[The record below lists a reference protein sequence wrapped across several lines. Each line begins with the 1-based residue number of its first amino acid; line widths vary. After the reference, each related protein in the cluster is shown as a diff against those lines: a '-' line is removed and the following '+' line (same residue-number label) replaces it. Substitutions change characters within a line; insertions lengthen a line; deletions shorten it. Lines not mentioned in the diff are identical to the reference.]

1 MYPFEELFLYYLC
14 KYLVVK
20 LLDRKVVLFPV
31 LFFFFF
37 TNLHDVFQSGCTSLH
52 SYPQC
57 KRVPLSPH
65 PWQHLLFHHSLIL
78 VILTDVMCYLT
89 VLLNCIFL
97 KISIVEHLFMC
108 LLAMFMSPW
117 ENVHSC
123 HLPIFNWISH
133 FLGAV

>member
-1 MYPFEELFLYYLC
+1 MYPFEGLFLYSLC

-20 LLDRKVVLFPV
+20 LLDLKVVPFP
-31 LFFFFF
+31 FFLM
-37 TNLHDVFQSGCTSLH
+37 NLRDVFQCGCTSLH

-57 KRVPLSPH
+57 KRVSLSSH
-65 PWQHLLFHHSLIL
+65 PWQHLLFHPSLIL
-78 VILTDVMCYLT
+78 VILTDVMCYLV

-97 KISIVEHLFMC
+97 KISIVEHLFTWLWPCVC
-108 LLAMFMSPW
+108 LPW

-123 HLPIFNWISH
+123 LLPIFNLISP